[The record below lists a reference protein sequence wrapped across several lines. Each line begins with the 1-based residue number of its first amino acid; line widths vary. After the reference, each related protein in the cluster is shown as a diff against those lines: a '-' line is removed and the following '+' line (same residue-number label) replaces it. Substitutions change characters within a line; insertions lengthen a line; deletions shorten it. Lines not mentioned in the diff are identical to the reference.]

1 MFRPRRSRSWPVLRR
16 LRILFLPVPSQ
27 ALGLLLLA
35 VVLGSALVSVPLVP
49 ASAEQGAWERERARQ
64 DQAVGATLSSSTQPR
79 SEEHTSELQ
88 SRQYLVCRLL
98 LEQTNHL

>member
-35 VVLGSALVSVPLVP
+35 VVLGNRLV
-49 ASAEQGAWERERARQ
+49 
-64 DQAVGATLSSSTQPR
+64 D
-79 SEEHTSELQ
+79 
-88 SRQYLVCRLL
+88 
-98 LEQTNHL
+98 